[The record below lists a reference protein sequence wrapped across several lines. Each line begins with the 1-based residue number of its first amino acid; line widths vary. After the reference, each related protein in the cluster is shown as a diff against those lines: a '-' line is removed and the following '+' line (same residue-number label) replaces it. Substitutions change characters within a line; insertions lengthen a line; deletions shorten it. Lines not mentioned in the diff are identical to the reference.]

1 MHKIIELAV
10 KHANE
15 IQYAKYAKKQAG
27 ARIDAA
33 INALKNFA
41 NNENVQKAGKSL
53 GYGGLAG
60 GLTYGASRAL
70 GYSKGRSLGNAGI
83 VGGSVAAGTAGYQY
97 KDKLKS
103 MYEGLKEKMNKKG
116 APSAQTQQK
125 PATQATKP
133 NTPPVQAPKA
143 PENTDDQAFNDQLL
157 DFSQNLM
164 SNPDKLKGQD
174 RAIASEIGDYANIL
188 LANGKLSP
196 EQKSRAQTIMSNMPQ

>member
-33 INALKNFA
+33 INALKKFA

-97 KDKLKS
+97 KDQLKS
-103 MYEGLKEKMNKKG
+103 LYEGLKAKMNKKSAPAVQTPQKTESKPSQTAKTAPTEQKKSSKPVA
-116 APSAQTQQK
+116 APSDK
-125 PATQATKP
+125 PFDPA
-133 NTPPVQAPKA
+133 
-143 PENTDDQAFNDQLL
+143 EYDDQVHNEKTNYTGTTEGRIPGFA
-157 DFSQNLM
+157 
-164 SNPDKLKGQD
+164 G
-174 RAIASEIGDYANIL
+174 
-188 LANGKLSP
+188 
-196 EQKSRAQTIMSNMPQ
+196 